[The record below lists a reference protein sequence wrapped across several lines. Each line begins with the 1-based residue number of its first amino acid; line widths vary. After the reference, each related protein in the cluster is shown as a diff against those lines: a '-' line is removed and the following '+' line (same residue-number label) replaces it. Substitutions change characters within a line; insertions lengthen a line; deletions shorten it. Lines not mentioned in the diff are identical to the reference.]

1 MWRSISAEDEPSDD
15 DGSNKLEVD
24 ETEVAGEAVGR
35 GRGRVE
41 EYCVMESRRTEGNGR
56 DDEEDEEEA
65 NGVIGTER
73 VVTEPFRDRLR

>member
-1 MWRSISAEDEPSDD
+1 M
-15 DGSNKLEVD
+15 D
-24 ETEVAGEAVGR
+24 ETEVAGEAEGR

-41 EYCVMESRRTEGNGR
+41 EYWVMELRRAEGNGR

-73 VVTEPFRDRLR
+73 VVTEPFRDRLRCTGMGMGCDGRAMLGSDWACT